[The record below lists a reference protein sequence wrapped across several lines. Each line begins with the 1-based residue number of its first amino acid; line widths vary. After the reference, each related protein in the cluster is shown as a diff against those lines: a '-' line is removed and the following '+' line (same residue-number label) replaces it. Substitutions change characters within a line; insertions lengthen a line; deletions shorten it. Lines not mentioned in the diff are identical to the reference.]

1 MFLKIIAMKKL
12 LIALVVIV
20 ALQSCTEEMEPSTVK
35 ETKWELKS
43 MTGSTLPSSAKAT
56 LNFTNQ
62 SAFGGKSFCN
72 SYGGKFTLSGN
83 SIQFSEIFGTKM
95 YCGEVANAESE
106 FLKNLELVD
115 ELKLVDGKL
124 KLLKKGRVMLIFTP
138 LP

>member
-20 ALQSCTEEMEPSTVK
+20 ALQSCAEEMEPSTVK
-35 ETKWELKS
+35 ETKWVLTS
-43 MTGSTLPSSAKAT
+43 MTGARLPSTAKAT
-56 LNFTNQ
+56 LNFSINSTIN
-62 SAFGGKSFCN
+62 GNSFCN
-72 SYGGKFTLSGN
+72 GYGGKYILSGN
-83 SIQFSEIFGTKM
+83 SIQFSEILGTKM

-115 ELKLVDGKL
+115 ELKLVNGKL
-124 KLLKKGRVMLIFTP
+124 KLLKKGKVILIFTP

>member
-1 MFLKIIAMKKL
+1 
-12 LIALVVIV
+12 
-20 ALQSCTEEMEPSTVK
+20 
-35 ETKWELKS
+35 
-43 MTGSTLPSSAKAT
+43 
-56 LNFTNQ
+56 
-62 SAFGGKSFCN
+62 
-72 SYGGKFTLSGN
+72 
-83 SIQFSEIFGTKM
+83 M